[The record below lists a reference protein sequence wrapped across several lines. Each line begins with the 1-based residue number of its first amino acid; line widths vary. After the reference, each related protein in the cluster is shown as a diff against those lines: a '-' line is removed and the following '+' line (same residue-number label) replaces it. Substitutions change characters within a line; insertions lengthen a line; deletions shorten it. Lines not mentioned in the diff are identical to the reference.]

1 MSGNRRLG
9 LDALV
14 GLIFPPTCLL
24 CGAPGADGR
33 DLCRGCAADLP
44 RNINACARCALPFAA
59 PSPAGALC
67 GRCQRRAPPFDRCL
81 AAFRYEGVVPTLVT
95 DVKFRGRLN
104 VARLLGQCLAERARS
119 QGTTLPSLLIP
130 VPLHPRRQRER
141 GYNQALEIARIVGR
155 ELKIPVAA
163 DRCIRATA
171 TPPQTGLDER
181 ERRRNIRGA
190 FAARGDLTG
199 VDLAIIDDVVTTGS
213 TVSELSRILNAAGAQ
228 RIEVWAVARTP

>member
-1 MSGNRRLG
+1 MSGNGRLG

-14 GLIFPPTCLL
+14 GLLFPPTCLL

-104 VARLLGQCLAERARS
+104 VARLLGQCLAEGARS
-119 QGTTLPSLLIP
+119 QETTLPSLLIP

-163 DRCIRATA
+163 DRCIRAMA

-181 ERRRNIRGA
+181 ERHRNIRGA